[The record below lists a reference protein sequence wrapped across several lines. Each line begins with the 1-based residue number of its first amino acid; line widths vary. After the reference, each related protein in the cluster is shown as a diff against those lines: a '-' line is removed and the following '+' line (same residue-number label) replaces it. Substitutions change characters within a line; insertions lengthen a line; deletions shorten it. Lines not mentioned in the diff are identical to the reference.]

1 MMKFVKTNE
10 GKYID
15 DGKYIVADKIVEFS
29 PIASYSVNNG
39 KRTCTAIVEISTVDG
54 GVFTAGYWEAF
65 SDKENENEDDLWIPD
80 SKKFEAVKERLDI
93 MLRNFLDGLADVGSP
108 ENPYADTFVM
118 FWHED
123 ERKLQEALQECVES
137 GVLPDWNNIPIG
149 SSLMVRNSI
158 DDPWIYAEFIGI
170 ADDGSFEVSF
180 PYKSPAET
188 HYYKYAKYL
197 VE

>member
-1 MMKFVKTNE
+1 MMKFIKT
-10 GKYID
+10 D

-29 PIASYSVNNG
+29 PNASYSVNNG
-39 KRTCTAIVEISTVDG
+39 KRTCTAIVEISTVDD

-65 SDKENENEDDLWIPD
+65 ADKENENEDDLWIPD

-118 FWHED
+118 FWHDD
-123 ERKLQEALQECVES
+123 EAKLQEALQECVES
-137 GVLPDWNNIPIG
+137 DELSDWNNVTIG
-149 SSLMVRNSI
+149 SPLMVRNSI
-158 DDPWIYAEFIGI
+158 DNPWVYAEFIGI
-170 ADDGSFEVSF
+170 ADDGSVEVSF
-180 PYKSPAET
+180 PSKSSSET
-188 HYYKYAKYL
+188 HHYKYAKYL

>member
-1 MMKFVKTNE
+1 MVKFIKT
-10 GKYID
+10 D
-15 DGKYIVADKIVEFS
+15 DGKYVVADKIVEFN
-29 PIASYSVNNG
+29 PVVLYSVNNG
-39 KRTCTAIVEISTVDG
+39 KRICTAIVEISTVDG

-93 MLRNFLDGLADVGSP
+93 MLRNFLDELADIGSP

-118 FWHED
+118 FRHED

-137 GVLPDWNNIPIG
+137 DGLPDWNNIPIG
-149 SSLMVRNSI
+149 SPLMVRNSI

-170 ADDGSFEVSF
+170 TDDESFEVSF
-180 PYKSPAET
+180 PHVSPAET
-188 HYYKYAKYL
+188 HHYKYAKYL

>member
-1 MMKFVKTNE
+1 MVKFIKTSE

-65 SDKENENEDDLWIPD
+65 SDKESENEDDLWIPD

-118 FWHED
+118 FRRED

-137 GVLPDWNNIPIG
+137 GGLPDWNNIPIG
-149 SSLMVRNSI
+149 SPLMVRNSI

-188 HYYKYAKYL
+188 HLYKYAKYL

>member
-1 MMKFVKTNE
+1 MVKFIKTDE
-10 GKYID
+10 
-15 DGKYIVADKIVEFS
+15 GKYIVAEKIVEFN
-29 PIASYSVNNG
+29 PVVVYSTNNG
-39 KRTCTAIVEISTVDG
+39 KRTCSAIIEISTVDN
-54 GVFTAGYWEAF
+54 GVSIAGSWEAF
-65 SDKENENEDDLWIPD
+65 SDKEIEDDLWIPD

-118 FWHED
+118 FWHDD
-123 ERKLQEALQECVES
+123 EAKLQEALQECVES
-137 GVLPDWNNIPIG
+137 DGLDNEIPIG
-149 SSLMVRNSI
+149 ASVKVRNSL

-180 PYKSPAET
+180 PSNPAET
-188 HYYKYAKYL
+188 HHYKYAKYL

>member
-80 SKKFEAVKERLDI
+80 SIRS
-93 MLRNFLDGLADVGSP
+93 R
-108 ENPYADTFVM
+108 
-118 FWHED
+118 
-123 ERKLQEALQECVES
+123 
-137 GVLPDWNNIPIG
+137 
-149 SSLMVRNSI
+149 
-158 DDPWIYAEFIGI
+158 
-170 ADDGSFEVSF
+170 
-180 PYKSPAET
+180 
-188 HYYKYAKYL
+188 
-197 VE
+197 